1 MSKSRGNVVAPDKEV
16 ERWGADCFRAHLM
29 FMGPWDQGGPFNTAG
44 LAGIWRWMNRVWA
57 VVLDE
62 PEYGET
68 DAASTK
74 ELRHQ
79 THRII
84 RRVSEDMAEFS
95 FNTMLAR
102 LMEYTSFLGK
112 LRDSGQPVDREA
124 WIEARDNLMLVLAP
138 ILPHMSE
145 ELWARTG
152 HPYSIHQQT
161 WPSFDAELAKDEKV
175 TLVVQVNGKLRERI
189 DVPAG
194 IGEDEA
200 RRLALESPRVADSLN
215 GAEVARVIYVPGRL
229 VNVVTK

>member
-1 MSKSRGNVVAPDKEV
+1 
-16 ERWGADCFRAHLM
+16 
-29 FMGPWDQGGPFNTAG
+29 
-44 LAGIWRWMNRVWA
+44 
-57 VVLDE
+57 
-62 PEYGET
+62 
-68 DAASTK
+68 
-74 ELRHQ
+74 
-79 THRII
+79 
-84 RRVSEDMAEFS
+84 
-95 FNTMLAR
+95 
-102 LMEYTSFLGK
+102 MEYTSFLGK
-112 LRDSGQPVDREA
+112 LRDQGKPVDRGA
-124 WIEARDNLMLVLAP
+124 WAEARENLMLVLAP